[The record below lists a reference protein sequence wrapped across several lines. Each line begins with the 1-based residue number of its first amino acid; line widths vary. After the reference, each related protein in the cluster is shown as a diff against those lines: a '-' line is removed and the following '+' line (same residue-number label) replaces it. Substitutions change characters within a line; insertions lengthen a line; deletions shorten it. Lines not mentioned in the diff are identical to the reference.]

1 MRILLRSFA
10 VLSALALP
18 VVSAHATTYTF
29 TPTLTDLTHPGDVTA
44 TFNSGSNFG
53 PSFSF
58 NDPTTSFYTFT
69 SNISASN
76 LADDDE
82 LQLDL
87 VFSAPGTGTGSLTGD
102 ADIDGTFKFSSNEID
117 WDALSTDVTL
127 SNGSV
132 AQISI
137 PDWTTELTGIGCS
150 YGYYNCTG
158 SVGST
163 NVTVHVTTNDPAI
176 SPTPEP
182 SSLALLGTGILGV
195 AGAMRRKFSL

>member
-1 MRILLRSFA
+1 MRKIIQSLA
-10 VLSALALP
+10 ALSVLALP

-29 TPTLTDLTHPGDVTA
+29 TPTLTDLTHAGDVTA
-44 TFNSGSNFG
+44 TFNNGSNFG

-58 NDPTTSFYTFT
+58 NDPSTSFYTFT
-69 SNISASN
+69 ANISASN

-117 WDALSTDVTL
+117 WDALSTNLTL

-132 AQISI
+132 VHISI
-137 PDWTTELTGIGCS
+137 PDWSTDLTGTGCS

-158 SVGST
+158 SAGST
-163 NVTVHVTTNDPAI
+163 DVTVHVTTNDPAA

-182 SSLALLGTGILGV
+182 SSLALLGTGVLGV
-195 AGAMRRKFSL
+195 AGAMRRKFKV